1 MASGGL
7 TSRLILY
14 DGGKMSLRLRE
25 LAELV
30 REKRG
35 ISGVRAAAAE
45 VEISPATFSRIENG
59 HMPDLE
65 TFAKICKWLE
75 VDPTAYLGLD
85 TTKRTPSTATVHF
98 RKGNTTD
105 ERTAQALGSAIIAA
119 QTALRARAEMLG

>member
-1 MASGGL
+1 
-7 TSRLILY
+7 
-14 DGGKMSLRLRE
+14 MSLRLSE

-35 ISGVRAAAAE
+35 VSGVRAAAAA

-75 VDPTAYLGLD
+75 IDPAAYLGLD
-85 TTKRTPSTATVHF
+85 KEKTLPSTATVHF
-98 RKGNTTD
+98 RKGKTTD
-105 ERTAQALGSAIIAA
+105 EKTAQSLGQAIVAA
-119 QTALRARAEMLG
+119 QKALRARAEMLGS

>member
-1 MASGGL
+1 
-7 TSRLILY
+7 
-14 DGGKMSLRLRE
+14 MSLRLSE

-45 VEISPATFSRIENG
+45 VEISAATFSRIENG

-85 TTKRTPSTATVHF
+85 STKKAPSTVTVHF
-98 RKGNTTD
+98 RKGSTTD
-105 ERTAQALGSAIIAA
+105 ERTAQSLGAAIIAA
-119 QTALRARAEMLG
+119 QNALRAKAEMLG